1 MLLAYYHSSWPI
13 CPISCALK
21 EDMKTVYFLSLASD
35 SKLVNK
41 RIRESVSNPTIVYK
55 IETFVI
61 FHILHYWL
69 KNTHYIKCNKII
81 LDLLLQSTP
90 TIQLK

>member
-13 CPISCALK
+13 CPISCALT

-61 FHILHYWL
+61 FILFTIGLKIHI
-69 KNTHYIKCNKII
+69 T
-81 LDLLLQSTP
+81 
-90 TIQLK
+90 